1 KAIRRQRQMR
11 IRDTTFTSLSAGSLS
26 LIIRQE
32 KNLYNILRELRND
45 ADAAFNRIVDTV
57 MLRMR
62 RSDDSLYREYNQN
75 EGFQGNFRNL
85 LRQIIDDQDYR
96 EVVDNFPTES

>member
-1 KAIRRQRQMR
+1 MKMYRVAREIIATPQYQSQ
-11 IRDTTFTSLSAGSLS
+11 IVGNPDRD
-26 LIIRQE
+26 E
-32 KNLYNILRELRND
+32 

-57 MLRMR
+57 MRRMR

-75 EGFQGNFRNL
+75 EGFQGNFRSL

-96 EVVDNFPTES
+96 EVVENGQTHE